1 MLMQENIYGVLPRRK
16 YFSQILEFFCKDGMP
31 TQALCVGAIFMM
43 VGDDHA
49 QFNTV
54 RIKRR

>member
-1 MLMQENIYGVLPRRK
+1 MQENIYGVLPRRK